1 MNTQGTAVA
10 TTPRTRED
18 TFTLLRG
25 FVVDELLDGNDE
37 GLDAQTPL
45 LQWGVI
51 DSLAM
56 VTLLAFIEER
66 LGVHV
71 PDEQVRP
78 EHFQNLGTL
87 GDLLEHLAMT
97 KGASGDDARPCAAN
111 RVRSERLATEA
122 GGSLHL
128 LRTAPQRE
136 RPPWVILPALGSA
149 ASSWELFLR
158 NLRGDQE
165 AIALDWPGFGESTWP
180 GAAVRFEEQRAAA
193 LALVDATFAER
204 GEPVVIVGHSLGALI
219 GIEVARARP
228 QAVRAFVAVGFG
240 QVADTPEEAEA
251 WWHAYRAGSADATQL
266 LERGFHQP
274 LRLLDGPRRQLDE
287 ALAAPAF
294 RDFWDDAAAES
305 AARAFAGFPA
315 VRALFVAGESDRL
328 VSRTAVETAVTKVP
342 QAKVEWLARS
352 GHFVPVERPQE
363 LLMLINLFL
372 YGRSI

>member
-1 MNTQGTAVA
+1 MSAQGSAAALTS
-10 TTPRTRED
+10 RTRED
-18 TFTLLRG
+18 TIALLRG
-25 FVVDELLDGNDE
+25 FVVDELLDGNDD

-78 EHFQNLGTL
+78 EHFQNLATL
-87 GDLLEHLAMT
+87 SDLLESL
-97 KGASGDDARPCAAN
+97 GEARPAAAS
-111 RVRSERLATEA
+111 RVRSERLATET

-128 LRTAPQRE
+128 LMTSSERE
-136 RPPWVILPALGSA
+136 RPAWVILPALGAA
-149 ASSWELFLR
+149 ASSWEPFLR

-165 AIALDWPGFGESTWP
+165 AVALDWPGFGESTWP
-180 GAAVRFEEQRAAA
+180 APAVRFEEQRAAA
-193 LALVDATFAER
+193 LALIDATFAER
-204 GEPVVIVGHSLGALI
+204 GEPVVVVGHSLGALVAL
-219 GIEVARARP
+219 EAARARP
-228 QAVRAFVAVGFG
+228 EAVRAIVAVGFG
-240 QVADTPEEAEA
+240 QVADTPPEADA
-251 WWHAYRAGSADATQL
+251 WWQAYRAGSADAGEL

-287 ALAAPAF
+287 ALAAPAY
-294 RDFWDDAAAES
+294 RDFWDEAAAE
-305 AARAFAGFPA
+305 AAAHAFEALPSLPT
-315 VRALFVAGESDRL
+315 LFVAGESDRL
-328 VSRTAVETAVTKVP
+328 VSRTAVETAVTRVP
-342 QAKVEWLARS
+342 EAKVEWLARC
-352 GHFVPVERPQE
+352 GHFVPLERPQE

>member
-1 MNTQGTAVA
+1 MNAQGTAA
-10 TTPRTRED
+10 ALTQRTRED
-18 TFTLLRG
+18 TIALLRG
-25 FVVDELLDGNDE
+25 FVVDELLDGNDD

-78 EHFQNLGTL
+78 EHFQNLATL
-87 GDLLEHLAMT
+87 GDLLEHLALT
-97 KGASGDDARPCAAN
+97 NGGAAAS

-128 LRTAPQRE
+128 LMTSSERE
-136 RPPWVILPALGSA
+136 RPAWVILPALGAA
-149 ASSWELFLR
+149 ASSWEPFLK

-165 AIALDWPGFGESTWP
+165 AVALDWPGFGQSTWP
-180 GAAVRFEEQRAAA
+180 APAVRFEEQRAAA

-204 GEPVVIVGHSLGALI
+204 GEPVVVVGHSLGALVAL
-219 GIEVARARP
+219 EVARARP
-228 QAVRAFVAVGFG
+228 EAVRAIVAVGFG
-240 QVADTPEEAEA
+240 QVADTPPEADA
-251 WWHAYRAGSADATQL
+251 WWRAYREGSADAGEL
-266 LERGFHQP
+266 CERGFHQP

-287 ALAAPAF
+287 ALAAPAY

-305 AARAFAGFPA
+305 AAHAFA
-315 VRALFVAGESDRL
+315 ALPPVPTLLVAGESDRL
-328 VSRTAVETAVTKVP
+328 VSRTAVEAAVTRVP

-352 GHFVPVERPQE
+352 GHFLPLERPQE